1 MKAGFRRTIA
11 LALGLCA
18 LTIPASAAS
27 TFSDVPSSYWG
38 YSYITEAASKG
49 LVSGIGNGQYGPEQK
64 LSNAQFVTMVCNM
77 FYSDLV
83 KAQGTS
89 ADWWRPYMNVAQAV
103 GLLNGTTAGS
113 QYAASGSFTAANANG
128 QISRYD
134 MAQIMYNVSTLQ
146 RWETPDSMSL
156 VLSQLLIQDF
166 STIPT
171 SYQMAVAYCYAKGFL
186 SGDENGNFNGSSTT
200 TRAQA
205 AVVLCSLNKAKTQ
218 VTAPT
223 YSNTNRLA
231 NGLAATE
238 ENVADLVDDL
248 WAQYPDYD
256 QWNVDTTYTSQRLG
270 TASGSKG
277 FAYMLSDKIFGGMRA
292 AQIDDPQDLRIG
304 DLISLNSGS
313 EYGVVCEADEDTFT
327 YVSCDSSG
335 WISWKNDMYRDDLDK
350 YDTVWTRY
358 LELPEPD
365 DVLANGKEATR
376 ANVED
381 LLDDLRDNRNY
392 GDGKWWDLDDESDS
406 EVLGEYRGVRGFV
419 YQLSDEIF
427 GNLEDNEVD
436 DVEDMRVGD
445 IIYDDWY
452 EVYGLVVSVNYN
464 KETYTFVSIDLDTED
479 DDGEA
484 KIDWDFDS
492 HFTYVDEIYTRYPED
507 ADYDWDDDDDVLTN
521 GKDITTTNVRKL
533 LNTVLDDVKYD
544 YENYWD
550 TEEKYN
556 SNVFGSKNYEDEA
569 FAYYISDEVFG
580 YRDYDYVDY
589 ADELRVGDVIY
600 DNDAER
606 YAVVLSIDEDDETC
620 DYVSINKSGKIVES
634 WCYFDDID
642 DEIMYTRY

>member
-248 WAQYPDYD
+248 WAQYPDFD

-492 HFTYVDEIYTRYPED
+492 DFAYVDEIYTRYPED
-507 ADYDWDDDDDVLTN
+507 ADYDWDDDDVLTN

-634 WCYFDDID
+634 WCDFDDID

>member
-492 HFTYVDEIYTRYPED
+492 DFAYVDEIYTRYPED

-634 WCYFDDID
+634 WCDFDDID

>member
-256 QWNVDTTYTSQRLG
+256 QWNVNTTYTSQRLG

-492 HFTYVDEIYTRYPED
+492 DFAYVDEIYTRYPED
-507 ADYDWDDDDDVLTN
+507 ADYDWDDDDVLTN

-634 WCYFDDID
+634 WCDFDDID

>member
-381 LLDDLRDNRNY
+381 LLDDLMTPRC
-392 GDGKWWDLDDESDS
+392 WASTVAS
-406 EVLGEYRGVRGFV
+406 AA
-419 YQLSDEIF
+419 LSTSSAMKF
-427 GNLEDNEVD
+427 
-436 DVEDMRVGD
+436 
-445 IIYDDWY
+445 
-452 EVYGLVVSVNYN
+452 SV
-464 KETYTFVSIDLDTED
+464 IW
-479 DDGEA
+479 
-484 KIDWDFDS
+484 KIMK
-492 HFTYVDEIYTRYPED
+492 
-507 ADYDWDDDDDVLTN
+507 LT
-521 GKDITTTNVRKL
+521 
-533 LNTVLDDVKYD
+533 
-544 YENYWD
+544 
-550 TEEKYN
+550 
-556 SNVFGSKNYEDEA
+556 
-569 FAYYISDEVFG
+569 
-580 YRDYDYVDY
+580 
-589 ADELRVGDVIY
+589 
-600 DNDAER
+600 
-606 YAVVLSIDEDDETC
+606 
-620 DYVSINKSGKIVES
+620 
-634 WCYFDDID
+634 
-642 DEIMYTRY
+642 M

>member
-11 LALGLCA
+11 LTLGLCA

-464 KETYTFVSIDLDTED
+464 KDTYTFVSIDLDTED

-492 HFTYVDEIYTRYPED
+492 DFAYVDEIYTRYPED
-507 ADYDWDDDDDVLTN
+507 ADYDWDDDDVLTN

-634 WCYFDDID
+634 WCDFDDID

>member
-376 ANVED
+376 ANVEAV
-381 LLDDLRDNRNY
+381 LDDLRDNRNY

-436 DVEDMRVGD
+436 DIEDMRVGD
-445 IIYDDWY
+445 IIYDDRY

-492 HFTYVDEIYTRYPED
+492 DFAYVDEIYTRYPED
-507 ADYDWDDDDDVLTN
+507 ADYDWDDDDVLTN

>member
-113 QYAASGSFTAANANG
+113 QYAASGSFTAANAKG

-134 MAQIMYNVSTLQ
+134 MAQIMYNLSTAQ
-146 RWETPDSMSL
+146 RWEFPNEL
-156 VLSQLLIQDF
+156 AILANLALIQDM
-166 STIPT
+166 SSIP
-171 SYQMAVAYCYAKGFL
+171 SNYQMPVAYCYAKGFL

-381 LLDDLRDNRNY
+381 LLDDLKK
-392 GDGKWWDLDDESDS
+392 DGKFEDDTRWKDYDDDYDSD
-406 EVLGEYRGVRGFV
+406 VLGSAWGIQGFAFC
-419 YQLSDEIF
+419 LSDEIF
-427 GNLEDNEVD
+427 GDLEAYEI
-436 DVEDMRVGD
+436 EDENDIRIGD
-445 IIYDDWY
+445 LIYDRGYDLY
-452 EVYGLVVSVNYN
+452 GIVVDVDYSEEEYTYVSLDDSDEDYVEVL
-464 KETYTFVSIDLDTED
+464 
-479 DDGEA
+479 
-484 KIDWDFDS
+484 WDFTGD
-492 HFTYVDEIYTRYPED
+492 FENLNLNRCYTRYPED
-507 ADYDWDDDDDVLTN
+507 ADYDYDDRDNTLYNGKTANESNVEDILYTLEDSSKYGDGEYWEDSPYTSDVL
-521 GKDITTTNVRKL
+521 GKGRNEEAFVFSLSDRIFDELEDSTHHKVSKLKLGDIVYDEDKDL
-533 LNTVLDDVKYD
+533 LGIVVEID
-544 YENYWD
+544 
-550 TEEKYN
+550 
-556 SNVFGSKNYEDEA
+556 GDEA
-569 FAYYISDEVFG
+569 RCANL
-580 YRDYDYVDY
+580 DY
-589 ADELRVGDVIY
+589 
-600 DNDAER
+600 
-606 YAVVLSIDEDDETC
+606 
-620 DYVSINKSGKIVES
+620 
-634 WCYFDDID
+634 D
-642 DEIMYTRY
+642 DEIDWYNWIDLDDIYTIISRYP

>member
-381 LLDDLRDNRNY
+381 LLDDLKGEKSY
-392 GDGKWWDLDDESDS
+392 KEGKTWRYDDEYESD
-406 EVLGEYRGVRGFV
+406 VLGEAEGSRAFAY
-419 YQLSDEIF
+419 LISDEIF
-427 GNLEDNEVD
+427 GDLDYEKVTDVD
-436 DVEDMRVGD
+436 ELRIGDV
-445 IIYDDWY
+445 IYDRYHHGLYGVVVDIDW
-452 EVYGLVVSVNYN
+452 SDDFC
-464 KETYTFVSIDLDTED
+464 TYVAADEDSEEISWKFTCDLDDIT
-479 DDGEA
+479 
-484 KIDWDFDS
+484 
-492 HFTYVDEIYTRYPED
+492 TIYTRYPED

-634 WCYFDDID
+634 WCDFDDID

>member
-464 KETYTFVSIDLDTED
+464 KDTYTFVSIDLDTED

-492 HFTYVDEIYTRYPED
+492 DFAYVDEIYTRYPED

-600 DNDAER
+600 DNYAER

-620 DYVSINKSGKIVES
+620 DYVSINKSGKIVEFS
-634 WCYFDDID
+634 CDFDDID

>member
-600 DNDAER
+600 DNYAER

-620 DYVSINKSGKIVES
+620 DYVSINKSGKIVEFS
-634 WCYFDDID
+634 CDFDDID

>member
-376 ANVED
+376 ANVEAV
-381 LLDDLRDNRNY
+381 LDDLRDNRNY

-436 DVEDMRVGD
+436 DIEDMRVGD
-445 IIYDDWY
+445 IIYDDRY

-492 HFTYVDEIYTRYPED
+492 DFAYVDEIYTRYPED
-507 ADYDWDDDDDVLTN
+507 ADYDWDDDDVLTN

-634 WCYFDDID
+634 WCDFDDID

>member
-464 KETYTFVSIDLDTED
+464 KDTYTFVSIDLDTED

-492 HFTYVDEIYTRYPED
+492 DFAYVDEIYTRYPED
-507 ADYDWDDDDDVLTN
+507 ADYDWDDDDVLTN

-620 DYVSINKSGKIVES
+620 DYVSINKSGKIVEFS
-634 WCYFDDID
+634 CDFDDID

>member
-427 GNLEDNEVD
+427 GNLEDNEVH
-436 DVEDMRVGD
+436 DVEDMRAGD

-492 HFTYVDEIYTRYPED
+492 DFAYVDEIYTRYPED
-507 ADYDWDDDDDVLTN
+507 ADYDWDDDDVLTN

-634 WCYFDDID
+634 WCDFDDID

>member
-492 HFTYVDEIYTRYPED
+492 DFAYVDEIYTRYPED
-507 ADYDWDDDDDVLTN
+507 ADYDWDDDDVLTN

-580 YRDYDYVDY
+580 KRDYDYVDH

-600 DNDAER
+600 DTESDR
-606 YAVVLSIDEDDETC
+606 YCVVLSIDEDDETC
-620 DYVSINKSGKIVES
+620 DYVSVTSSGKITES
-634 WCYFDDID
+634 WCDFDEID
-642 DEIMYTRY
+642 EDIMYTRY

>member
-445 IIYDDWY
+445 IIYDDRY

-492 HFTYVDEIYTRYPED
+492 DFAYVDEIYTRYPED
-507 ADYDWDDDDDVLTN
+507 ADYDWDDDDVLTN

-634 WCYFDDID
+634 WCDFDDID

>member
-492 HFTYVDEIYTRYPED
+492 DFAYVDEIYTRYPED
-507 ADYDWDDDDDVLTN
+507 ADYDWDDDDVLTN

-634 WCYFDDID
+634 WCDFDDID

>member
-11 LALGLCA
+11 LTLGLCA

-452 EVYGLVVSVNYN
+452 KVYGLVVSVNYN
-464 KETYTFVSIDLDTED
+464 NETYTYVSIDKDTED

-492 HFTYVDEIYTRYPED
+492 DFAYVDEIYTRYPED
-507 ADYDWDDDDDVLTN
+507 ADYDWDDDDVLTN

-634 WCYFDDID
+634 WCDFDDID

>member
-38 YSYITEAASKG
+38 YSYITEAASNG

-376 ANVED
+376 ANVEAV
-381 LLDDLRDNRNY
+381 LDDLRDNRNY

-436 DVEDMRVGD
+436 DIEDMRVGD
-445 IIYDDWY
+445 IIYDDRY

-492 HFTYVDEIYTRYPED
+492 DFAYVDEIYTRYPED

>member
-128 QISRYD
+128 PISRYD
-134 MAQIMYNVSTLQ
+134 MAQIMYNVGIAQKWDLPNELAILLNLAVIRDT
-146 RWETPDSMSL
+146 DS
-156 VLSQLLIQDF
+156 
-166 STIPT
+166 IPT
-171 SYQMAVAYCYAKGFL
+171 NYQMAVGVCYAQGFL

-436 DVEDMRVGD
+436 DIEDMRVGD

-492 HFTYVDEIYTRYPED
+492 DFAYVDEIYTRYPED

>member
-256 QWNVDTTYTSQRLG
+256 QWNVDTSYTSQRLG

-376 ANVED
+376 ANVEAV
-381 LLDDLRDNRNY
+381 LDDLRDNRNY

-436 DVEDMRVGD
+436 DIEDMRVGD
-445 IIYDDWY
+445 IIYDDRY

-492 HFTYVDEIYTRYPED
+492 DFAYVDEIYTRYPED

-600 DNDAER
+600 DNYAER

-620 DYVSINKSGKIVES
+620 DYVSINKSGKIVEFS
-634 WCYFDDID
+634 CDFDDID

>member
-11 LALGLCA
+11 LTLGLCA

-492 HFTYVDEIYTRYPED
+492 DFAYVDEIYTRYPED
-507 ADYDWDDDDDVLTN
+507 ADYDWDDDDVLTN

-634 WCYFDDID
+634 WCDFDDID

>member
-492 HFTYVDEIYTRYPED
+492 DFAYVDEIYTRYPED
-507 ADYDWDDDDDVLTN
+507 ADYDWDDELAESEAED
-521 GKDITTTNVRKL
+521 L
-533 LNTVLDDVKYD
+533 LYEVLDDLDDWWNPKKEYD
-544 YENYWD
+544 FD
-550 TEEKYN
+550 TFDETDVY
-556 SNVFGSKNYEDEA
+556 GDEA
-569 FAYYISDEVFG
+569 FAYYVSDEIFG
-580 YRDYDYVDY
+580 NAKVTRIYDED
-589 ADELRVGDVIY
+589 DLQIGDVIRVNGQY
-600 DNDAER
+600 GVVSDTWNGGCEYVTIDNDGDTYYED
-606 YAVVLSIDEDDETC
+606 ID
-620 DYVSINKSGKIVES
+620 
-634 WCYFDDID
+634 FDDD
-642 DEIMYTRY
+642 NVSRMYTRY

>member
-464 KETYTFVSIDLDTED
+464 KDTYTFVSIDLDTED

-492 HFTYVDEIYTRYPED
+492 DFAYVDEIYTRYPED
-507 ADYDWDDDDDVLTN
+507 ADYDWDDDDVLTN

-634 WCYFDDID
+634 WCDFDDID

>member
-492 HFTYVDEIYTRYPED
+492 DFAYVDEIYTRYPED
-507 ADYDWDDDDDVLTN
+507 ADYDWDDDDVLTN

-620 DYVSINKSGKIVES
+620 DYVSINKSGKIVEFS
-634 WCYFDDID
+634 CDFDDID

>member
-256 QWNVDTTYTSQRLG
+256 QWNVNTTYTSQRLG

-358 LELPEPD
+358 LDMPEPD

-376 ANVED
+376 ANVEAV
-381 LLDDLRDNRNY
+381 LDDLRDNRNY

-436 DVEDMRVGD
+436 DIEDMRVGD
-445 IIYDDWY
+445 IIYDDRY

-492 HFTYVDEIYTRYPED
+492 DFAYVDEIYTRYPED
-507 ADYDWDDDDDVLTN
+507 ADYDWDDDDVLTN

-600 DNDAER
+600 DNYAER

-634 WCYFDDID
+634 WCDFDDID